1 MSGGALHLLL
11 SYPRKWINSN
21 KKQNIYRARFWW
33 CSAVFFVCTTI
44 IDQVLQLFS
53 PARLG
58 YIIALRQRLEDKQ
71 QGDAESNKCQYVCQT
86 RQIRESMRRGSS
98 CRFFF

>member
-21 KKQNIYRARFWW
+21 KKQNISGAGLVVL
-33 CSAVFFVCTTI
+33 CSLFVCTTI

-58 YIIALRQRLEDKQ
+58 YIIASDWKIN
-71 QGDAESNKCQYVCQT
+71 NKVT
-86 RQIRESMRRGSS
+86 RSQINVSMSVKPG
-98 CRFFF
+98 RFVNL